1 MPIVTSYKS
10 TNNHKSIIAG
20 VRIQKPS
27 RKLNEFFYSQ
37 PNKKQKTEM
46 SSSPV
51 QQQQLIEEEKKT
63 IELIHENVPVKRPV
77 TITQIPQQ
85 RIKELTSEHV
95 KWMQGYIDSEQY
107 TGGWVV
113 TEYIDGKEIVLYTD
127 GANISTGTPYHG
139 IIDKDLIPMFQDPEV
154 LNRHVFAFY
163 NKVKKMDPKVDQ
175 LALKLVIYGSR
186 MNPGSVYTNTDI
198 RMMLV
203 DVYWRYEDEYKLMQY
218 TRLCD
223 LLDTKGAFLDENGK
237 GIERLCFKAPR
248 VMYGSM
254 HLDQVVKYMDHC
266 VEINDKHTSDA
277 DPTVKVTGYIIK
289 SDADFRVL
297 PKNKK
302 HKEPVRVIG
311 KHLIAPKDGYQEF
324 SLSDLTG
331 RLEGPVASAPPPAD
345 SAAADAEPQA
355 VVDDNKHNGTDDKQE

>member
-10 TNNHKSIIAG
+10 THNKSIIAG

-27 RKLNEFFYSQ
+27 RKLDEFFSSS
-37 PNKKQKTEM
+37 NKKQKM
-46 SSSPV
+46 SSPV
-51 QQQQLIEEEKKT
+51 QQPVEEEKK
-63 IELIHENVPVKRPV
+63 IELIHEDVPVKRPV
-77 TITQIPQQ
+77 ITQVPQQ
-85 RIKELTSEHV
+85 RIKELTTEHV

-127 GANISTGTPYHG
+127 GTNISTGTPYHG

-175 LALKLVIYGSR
+175 VALKLVVYGSR

-203 DVYWRYEDEYKLMQY
+203 DVYWRYPMDTFDKDKGDVEYKLMQY
-218 TRLCD
+218 TRLCK
-223 LLDTKGAFLDENGK
+223 LLETKGAFLDENGK
-237 GIERLCFKAPR
+237 GIERLCFKAPT
-248 VMYGSM
+248 VLYGSM
-254 HLDQVVKYMDHC
+254 RFNEAVKYMNQC
-266 VEINDKHTSDA
+266 IEKEGELHTSDA
-277 DPTVKVTGYIIK
+277 DPNVKVTGYIIK
-289 SDADFRVL
+289 SDTDFRVL

-302 HKEPVRVIG
+302 HKEPIRVVG
-311 KHLIAPKDGYQEF
+311 KYLITPKDGYQEF
-324 SLSDLTG
+324 SLADLTS
-331 RLEGPVASAPPPAD
+331 RLEGPAPPQ
-345 SAAADAEPQA
+345 AASDAEPA
-355 VVDDNKHNGTDDKQE
+355 VDDNKHNGQE